1 MRALAL
7 LALLLPAACGFQ
19 LRGAAKLP
27 FETLYVP
34 NATSGIALDLKR
46 HLQAGSSTRVVDDAK
61 TAQALLQFTGET
73 RSKEILAL
81 NAAGR
86 VREYRLLYR
95 VSFRVADSKG
105 GEYLPNSTVTIARA
119 ITYDDAVALAKETEE
134 QLIFRDMQSD
144 MVQQILRRIAAAPAA
159 PVAPA
164 EN

>member
-7 LALLLPAACGFQ
+7 LALFLLAACGFQ

-46 HLQAGSSTRVVDDAK
+46 HLLSGSDTRVVDDPK
-61 TAQALLQFTGET
+61 NAQALLQFTEET

-81 NAAGR
+81 NTAGR

-95 VSFRVADSKG
+95 VSFRVADGKG
-105 GEYLPNSTVTIARA
+105 GEYLPSNTVTIARA

-144 MVQQILRRIAAAPAA
+144 MVQQILRRIAAAQPAQSA
-159 PVAPA
+159 
-164 EN
+164 N